1 MANVIANTTLG
12 VLIVNCVLKITMM
25 YLGCQP
31 LEIRETNA
39 KVGIRIDIF
48 FTVKNFDFTK
58 HFQNVIAMNTP
69 INAYLI
75 HLSTRPLV
83 TFREA
88 FVSIVNI
95 SPKERIAKPVSLAT
109 IKILS

>member
-12 VLIVNCVLKITMM
+12 VLIVNCVLRITMM

-48 FTVKNFDFTK
+48 LTVKNFDFDFTK
-58 HFQNVIAMNTP
+58 IFQNVIAMNTP

-95 SPKERIAKPVSLAT
+95 SPKERIAKPV
-109 IKILS
+109 